1 MDSIGLE
8 VMIILSLI
16 LLNGF
21 LALSEMAIVSSNR
34 IRLQALANNGKTG
47 SRGAKIAINLIESP
61 SKLLASI
68 QIGITLVG
76 VLIGAFGGS
85 SLSTKVGLLI
95 TDPLNIPFLT
105 EHSNGIGLGL
115 VVVVSTYF
123 SLILGELVPK
133 RMALAHPE
141 STASRVA
148 PIIRLISILSTPGV
162 KLLAF
167 STEAVLKLFRL
178 QNVSTP
184 QVTEEEVKLMVE
196 QGTEAGVFDQ
206 GEETIIKRSLRLGSL
221 SAADVMTPR
230 TKVICF
236 DIGDYDSS
244 EVLEKVRSSKHTY
257 FPVYN
262 DQLDNIVGLLSAK
275 LMLYA
280 ISQGQHWDLRDCLI
294 EPLMVPESVSVI
306 GVLES
311 FKEKSAHVAIVID
324 EYGGMAGMLT
334 IIDMMEALVGDLP
347 HEADQNRLRFVRRED
362 GSMLVDGMTS
372 MHEFEDYFKV
382 NFDALTDGEDIQ
394 TIAGLLM
401 QQMGRIP
408 REGDV
413 LQLENL
419 RIEVVDMDGRR
430 VDKILVYTLSAEA
443 LAPHA

>member
-8 VMIILSLI
+8 VFIILSLI

-34 IRLQALANNGKTG
+34 IRLLALANNGKTG
-47 SRGAKIAINLIESP
+47 ARIALNLIESP

-85 SLSTKVGLLI
+85 SLSTKVGNMV
-95 TDPLNIPFLT
+95 THPLNIGILN
-105 EHSNGIGLGL
+105 EYSEGIGLTL
-115 VVVVSTYF
+115 VVVISTF
-123 SLILGELVPK
+123 LSLIIGELVPK

-141 STASRVA
+141 STASKVA
-148 PIIRLISILSTPGV
+148 PVIRFISILSTPGV
-162 KLLAF
+162 KILAF
-167 STEAVLKLFRL
+167 TTESVLKLFRL

-196 QGTEAGVFDQ
+196 QGTEAGVFDA

-230 TKVICF
+230 TKVVCF
-236 DIGDYDSS
+236 DISNYDSGV
-244 EVLEKVRSSKHTY
+244 VLEKVRSSKHTY

-262 DQLDNIVGLLSAK
+262 EQLDNIVGLLSAK

-311 FKEKSAHVAIVID
+311 FKDKSAHVAIVID

-334 IIDMMEALVGDLP
+334 IIDMMEAIVGALP
-347 HEADQNRLRFVRRED
+347 HEADQNSHRFVRRED

-372 MHEFEDYFKV
+372 MHEFEEYFKV
-382 NFDALTDGEDIQ
+382 SFRALTEGEDIQ

-430 VDKILVYTLSAEA
+430 VDKILVYTLSGEA
-443 LAPHA
+443 MAPHA

>member
-8 VMIILSLI
+8 LLIILSLI

-21 LALSEMAIVSSNR
+21 LAMSEMAIVSSSR
-34 IRLQALANNGKTG
+34 IRLQALANTGKTG
-47 SRGAKIAINLIESP
+47 ARIALSLIDSP

-85 SLSTKVGLLI
+85 SLANKVGRLVAAPLDIPII
-95 TDPLNIPFLT
+95 TAYS
-105 EHSNGIGLGL
+105 EAIGLTL
-115 VVVVSTYF
+115 VVVISTF
-123 SLILGELVPK
+123 LSLILGELVPK

-141 STASRVA
+141 KTASKVA
-148 PIIRLISILSTPGV
+148 PAIRLISLLSTPGV

-167 STEAVLKLFRL
+167 STESVLKLMRL
-178 QNVSTP
+178 QNVATP

-196 QGTEAGVFDQ
+196 QGTEAGVFDA
-206 GEETIIKRSLRLGSL
+206 GEETIIKRTLRLGSL

-230 TKVICF
+230 TKVVCF
-236 DIGDYDSS
+236 DINNYDSS
-244 EVLEKVRSSKHTY
+244 HVLEKLRSSKHTY

-275 LMLYA
+275 LVLYA

-334 IIDMMEALVGDLP
+334 IIDMMEAIVGALP
-347 HEADQNRLRFVRRED
+347 HEADQNSHRFVQRED
-362 GSMLVDGMTS
+362 GSILVDGMTS
-372 MHEFEDYFKV
+372 IHEFEESFHVSFK
-382 NFDALTDGEDIQ
+382 ALTEGEDIQ

-430 VDKILVYTLSAEA
+430 VDKILVHTLAGEA
-443 LAPHA
+443 YAPHG